1 MADGLRQ
8 AEETDHSRIVA
19 AIESWWTDSRSPAEA
34 RELSL
39 LVPRLFLQHF
49 SGTSLVAERG
59 GETVGFL
66 IGFLSADRAEDAY
79 IHFVGVDPALRGGGL
94 ARRLHAEFFDTASS
108 AGRSRVRC
116 ITSPAN
122 TASVAFH
129 RRMGFEL
136 VPGDTEIDGIPVHQD
151 YDGRGHDRVCFVR
164 EVSLA
169 SVS

>member
-1 MADGLRQ
+1 MTDGLRQ
-8 AEETDHSRIVA
+8 AEETDHPRIVA
-19 AIESWWTDSRSPAEA
+19 AIESWWTDSRSPAAA

-59 GETVGFL
+59 GEMLGFL
-66 IGFLSADRAEDAY
+66 IGFLSADRPEDAY
-79 IHFVGVDPALRGGGL
+79 IHFVGVDPARRRGGL
-94 ARRLHAEFFDTASS
+94 ARRLYAEFFDTASS

-122 TASVAFH
+122 TGSIAFH

-136 VPGDTEIDGIPVHQD
+136 VPGDTEIDGIPVHRD

-164 EVSLA
+164 EVSPA
-169 SVS
+169 SGS